1 MHLPGSGRLVPRMNT
16 SLFRL
21 LDLLNLLR
29 VPSPTPVLII
39 LSIRDTDSF
48 RKTLFR
54 PKLHKPC
61 KPREIGPGFGSP
73 SPFPLRRG
81 TESQPSNLPQP
92 SEHVSHDE
100 GMKDEGG
107 ETCEQE
113 GELSL
118 DQKQPIAKITEAKKS
133 RKTKANAED
142 KQETQA
148 PIKKAKETPNDIIK
162 STATASDQV
171 GKAQTCAH
179 QAADNK
185 EKADDGG
192 KKNAA
197 KDNAAKAKAAKS
209 KAAKSKPGKAVAK
222 EVEPVPAAESSEQG
236 AAKKSQPASKKD
248 AKLDIWWSDEMG
260 KALLRVSGQGE
271 NKIEMSKDLVVGE
284 DGLVYAI
291 FDGFEKW
298 RVPHLVSED
307 LEKFNAGQALP
318 KSNVARPAKTPAA
331 KRKAVKDKPV
341 KDFELKDIVRCRYAT
356 QGEKNPP
363 IIKVE
368 LRQDRFDTTSKWAQK
383 FQIVIKDR
391 ITPTFAMNVATTFA
405 EAYVYMNLNQG
416 MLNFRECRNALIE
429 YTADGFDW
437 NKERLNWK
445 VIDALCWRKIFPPAS
460 SDDLCMGYSFG
471 FWG

>member
-1 MHLPGSGRLVPRMNT
+1 MFH
-16 SLFRL
+16 
-21 LDLLNLLR
+21 
-29 VPSPTPVLII
+29 
-39 LSIRDTDSF
+39 
-48 RKTLFR
+48 
-54 PKLHKPC
+54 
-61 KPREIGPGFGSP
+61 GPGFGSP

-81 TESQPSNLPQP
+81 AASQPSNLPQP
-92 SEHVSHDE
+92 SEHSSHDK
-100 GMKDEGG
+100 GMKDEGV
-107 ETCEQE
+107 ETCKQQ
-113 GELSL
+113 GELSV
-118 DQKQPIAKITEAKKS
+118 DQKEPIAKISEAKKS
-133 RKTKANAED
+133 RKKKANAED
-142 KQETQA
+142 KQDTQA
-148 PIKKAKETPNDIIK
+148 PIKKAKETPNDTKETPNDTIK

-171 GKAQTCAH
+171 DKAQ
-179 QAADNK
+179 

-192 KKNAA
+192 KKKAA

-209 KAAKSKPGKAVAK
+209 KAAKSKPGKAVAEEANK
-222 EVEPVPAAESSEQG
+222 PVPAAESAEEG
-236 AAKKSQPASKKD
+236 AAEKAQPASKKD
-248 AKLDIWWSDEMG
+248 AKVDIWWSDELG
-260 KALLRVSGQGE
+260 KALLQVSGQGQ
-271 NKIEMSKDLVVGE
+271 NKLEMSKELVAGE

-291 FDGFEKW
+291 FDGFDKW

-318 KSNVARPAKTPAA
+318 KSTVAKPEKTPAA
-331 KRKAVKDKPV
+331 KRKTAKDKPV

-383 FQIVIKDR
+383 FQIVIKDH
-391 ITPTFAMNVATTFA
+391 ITATYAMNVATTFA

-445 VIDALCWRKIFPPAS
+445 VIDALCWRKIFPPVS
-460 SDDLCMGYSFG
+460 SDDFCVGYSYS